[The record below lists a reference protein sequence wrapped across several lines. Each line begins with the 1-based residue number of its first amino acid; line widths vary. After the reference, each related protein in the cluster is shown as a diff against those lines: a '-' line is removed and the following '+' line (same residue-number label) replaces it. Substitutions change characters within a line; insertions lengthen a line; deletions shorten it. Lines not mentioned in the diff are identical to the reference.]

1 MQKYRYG
8 LLGFLLV
15 LVLGGGAL
23 YWSALEPQDEA
34 AKGQV
39 AASVAVPAQ
48 PLAQTA
54 EQPVDQTQKTQEK
67 PEPAQAAPTPAG
79 PQDPAAQPQD
89 AAPDQASD
97 KASDRASDRASV
109 PVFDIL
115 RVEPDGSVV
124 IAGRAAAN
132 AEVDVVA
139 GSKILGSARAGQNGD
154 FAIVLDRALKPGD
167 HQLVLRAS
175 GAGANVATSSQTA
188 IVSVPETSAG
198 QVLAL
203 VEEPGQASRL
213 ITRPESQAPAA
224 SAPATDEAEEAK
236 PAPEAPAAADAPLAI
251 EAVEIEGQS
260 VFVAGSVKAA
270 NDKGNSVAV
279 KANEIALGSSV
290 VSPEGRFLVQSQKPL
305 AVGDYI
311 IRADL
316 LDSTGRVIATAR
328 VPFRRVA
335 GENISA
341 VAPGMAA
348 ATPGPA
354 AQGEDPTSPSA
365 LQKVEGSVI
374 IRRGDNLWTISR
386 RTYGHGTRYTTIY
399 LANRDQIRNPDL
411 IWPGQVFV
419 MPQEPLADE
428 EVQRRLNGPAQ

>member
-1 MQKYRYG
+1 
-8 LLGFLLV
+8 
-15 LVLGGGAL
+15 
-23 YWSALEPQDEA
+23 
-34 AKGQV
+34 
-39 AASVAVPAQ
+39 

-54 EQPVDQTQKTQEK
+54 EQPVDQTQKAQEK

-213 ITRPESQAPAA
+213 ITRPETEAQQAP
-224 SAPATDEAEEAK
+224 APATD
-236 PAPEAPAAADAPLAI
+236 
-251 EAVEIEGQS
+251 
-260 VFVAGSVKAA
+260 
-270 NDKGNSVAV
+270 
-279 KANEIALGSSV
+279 
-290 VSPEGRFLVQSQKPL
+290 
-305 AVGDYI
+305 
-311 IRADL
+311 
-316 LDSTGRVIATAR
+316 
-328 VPFRRVA
+328 
-335 GENISA
+335 
-341 VAPGMAA
+341 
-348 ATPGPA
+348 
-354 AQGEDPTSPSA
+354 
-365 LQKVEGSVI
+365 
-374 IRRGDNLWTISR
+374 
-386 RTYGHGTRYTTIY
+386 
-399 LANRDQIRNPDL
+399 
-411 IWPGQVFV
+411 
-419 MPQEPLADE
+419 
-428 EVQRRLNGPAQ
+428 